1 MASPLDAGNEMA
13 AGALIAIT
21 AAACVIPDAWVI
33 AGEAYKLQCDP
44 GAMFDSGQA
53 WLDSAGKIGEALQ
66 AAIDVN
72 NSLGG
77 TGWEGADYTAF
88 TEKTA
93 DYIRQMMVAQVFAY
107 TVGIA
112 IIVAAIIS
120 FIAIVILTIMGAI
133 LAFLAACIL
142 AAMASVVGFLGPVE
156 ALELNAALF
165 AVECEIGLR
174 ELDVMT
180 KTTDA
185 VLAAGIGAFL
195 VGDVGVQLAMG
206 SGDVLADLAQGTV
219 DGLGTITT
227 GLMARVYRDAMGKGI
242 GSNIGRGPLQTML
255 TSLGLTDVLGG
266 NGTLLDGLTAPYDP
280 AH

>member
-1 MASPLDAGNEMA
+1 MGSPLDAGNELA
-13 AGALIAIT
+13 AGALVAIT
-21 AAACVIPDAWVI
+21 AAACVIPDAWPI

-44 GAMFDSGQA
+44 GAMFESGQA
-53 WLDSAGKIGEALQ
+53 WLDSAAKIGEALQ

-112 IIVAAIIS
+112 IIVAAIAS
-120 FIAIVILTIMGAI
+120 FIAIVVLTVMGAV
-133 LAFLAACIL
+133 LAIFAACIL

-156 ALELNAALF
+156 ALELDASLF

-174 ELDVMT
+174 ELDVVT

-185 VLAAGIGAFL
+185 VLAGGIGAFL
-195 VGDVGVQLAMG
+195 AGDIGIQLAMG
-206 SGDVLADLAQGTV
+206 NGDVLGDLAQGTV
-219 DGLGTITT
+219 GGLGTITT

-242 GSNIGRGPLQTML
+242 GSNIGRGPLQTVL
-255 TSLGLTDVLGG
+255 TGLGLNDVLGG
-266 NGTLLDGLTAPYDP
+266 SGTLLDGAASPFDS